1 MNRPAGQ
8 KCGNCAFFE
17 VRNPS
22 EADLARVA
30 KDEAECAPGEWVF
43 EGKRNVGC
51 HGGPVQGLCRKWKER
66 GAPGPAIFS
75 TQWCPLWKGGGPVLR
90 QAGSM
95 NAPAKGEPAPAAQP
109 APPARPEGEGLMVKL
124 DRNGAL
130 VATAIVAGL
139 AAFGLWRRGV

>member
-17 VRNPS
+17 VRNPD
-22 EADLARVA
+22 EAKLAQVA

-51 HGGPVQGLCRKWKER
+51 HGGPVRGMCRKWKER
-66 GAPGPAIFS
+66 GASGPAIVS
-75 TQWCPLWKGGGPVLR
+75 TQWCPLWKAGGPVLR

-95 NAPAKGEPAPAAQP
+95 NAPSDEAPAPASAPSP
-109 APPARPEGEGLMVKL
+109 APPPGGVMVTL

-130 VATAIVAGL
+130 VATAVVAGL
-139 AAFGLWRRGV
+139 AAFGAWWGRR